1 MWPALLTPLIGED
14 TTGMTLSLDNGN
26 EIAVQQILHATAQA
40 VVVRGRW
47 AGSCETGWT
56 FLIPWEQIVC
66 CVFTRSLPASLQKQ
80 LGLSSPD
87 PQADSRH
94 DNSPA
99 VESSPPAPTLSA
111 EGSTAAS
118 ASVPPPA
125 PSEERLRQLRER
137 LRQRS
142 QL

>member
-1 MWPALLTPLIGED
+1 MWPALLTPLLGQD
-14 TTGMTLSLDNGN
+14 TTGLTLSLSNGH
-26 EIAVQQILHATAQA
+26 EIAVQQILQATNQA

-47 AGSCETGWT
+47 AGSSETGWI

-80 LGLSSPD
+80 LGLSSPGQ
-87 PQADSRH
+87 QADSGH
-94 DNSPA
+94 ENSPA

-111 EGSTAAS
+111 EGSAAAS
-118 ASVPPPA
+118 APVPPPA

-137 LRQRS
+137 LRQLA
-142 QL
+142 QM